1 VGCAGPN
8 PQNKKKIENKKNR
21 KIEKFIVLF
30 TDARVRNKKH

>member
-1 VGCAGPN
+1 MWAALGPT
-8 PQNKKKIENKKNR
+8 PKTKKIENKKNR